1 MYKRKLARSKDFDRD
16 FRKVSLSDALLEVLS
31 SLVNDL
37 PLDPR
42 YKDHALTG
50 NWKDYRECH
59 VEPDLLLVYRKDTI
73 NGIDVLKL
81 ARLSSHSNIFS
92 IKKRKK

>member
-1 MYKRKLARSKDFDRD
+1 MRKLARSKDFDRD
-16 FRKVSLSDALLEVLS
+16 FRKVDLSDELLEVLS
-31 SLVNDL
+31 CLVNDL
-37 PLDPR
+37 PLDPK

-59 VEPDLLLVYRKDTI
+59 IKPDLLLVYCKETIDGKDM
-73 NGIDVLKL
+73 LKV

-92 IKKRKK
+92 VKKRQK

>member
-1 MYKRKLARSKDFDRD
+1 MRKLARSKDFDRD
-16 FRKVSLSDALLEVLS
+16 FRKVDLSDELLEVLS
-31 SLVNDL
+31 CLVNDL
-37 PLDPR
+37 PLDPK

-59 VEPDLLLVYRKDTI
+59 IRPDLLLVYRKETI
-73 NGIDVLKL
+73 DSKDMLKV

-92 IKKRKK
+92 VKKRQKK

>member
-1 MYKRKLARSKDFDRD
+1 MRKLARSKDFDRD
-16 FRKVSLSDALLEVLS
+16 FRKVDLSDELLEVLS
-31 SLVNDL
+31 CLANDL
-37 PLDPR
+37 PLDPK

-59 VEPDLLLVYRKDTI
+59 IKPDLLLVYRKETI
-73 NGIDVLKL
+73 DSKDMLKV

-92 IKKRKK
+92 MKKRQKK

>member
-31 SLVNDL
+31 CLVNDL

-42 YKDHALTG
+42 YKDHTLTG

-59 VEPDLLLVYRKDTI
+59 IEPDLLLVYRKDTI
-73 NGIDVLKL
+73 DGKDVLKL

>member
-1 MYKRKLARSKDFDRD
+1 MRKLARSKDFDRD
-16 FRKVSLSDALLEVLS
+16 FRKVDLSDELLEVLS
-31 SLVNDL
+31 CLANDL
-37 PLDPR
+37 PLDPK

-59 VEPDLLLVYRKDTI
+59 IKPDLLLVYRKETI
-73 NGIDVLKL
+73 DGKDMLKV

-92 IKKRKK
+92 MKKHQKK

>member
-1 MYKRKLARSKDFDRD
+1 MRKLARSKDFDRD
-16 FRKVSLSDALLEVLS
+16 FRKVDLSDELLEVLS
-31 SLVNDL
+31 CLANDL
-37 PLDPR
+37 PLDPK

-59 VEPDLLLVYRKDTI
+59 IKPDLLLVYRKETI
-73 NGIDVLKL
+73 DGKDMLKV

-92 IKKRKK
+92 VKKRQK

>member
-1 MYKRKLARSKDFDRD
+1 MRKLARSKDFDRD
-16 FRKVSLSDALLEVLS
+16 FRKVDLSDELLEVLS
-31 SLVNDL
+31 CLANDL
-37 PLDPR
+37 PLDPK

-59 VEPDLLLVYRKDTI
+59 IKPDLLLVYRKETI
-73 NGIDVLKL
+73 DGKDMLKV

-92 IKKRKK
+92 MKKRQKK

>member
-1 MYKRKLARSKDFDRD
+1 MRKLARSKDFDRD
-16 FRKVSLSDALLEVLS
+16 FRKVDLSDELLEVLS
-31 SLVNDL
+31 CLANDL
-37 PLDPR
+37 PLDPK

-59 VEPDLLLVYRKDTI
+59 IKPDLLLVYRKETI
-73 NGIDVLKL
+73 DGKDMLKV

-92 IKKRKK
+92 VKKRQKK

>member
-1 MYKRKLARSKDFDRD
+1 MRKLARSKDFDRD
-16 FRKVSLSDALLEVLS
+16 FRKVDLSDELLEVLS
-31 SLVNDL
+31 CLANDL
-37 PLDPR
+37 PLDPK

-59 VEPDLLLVYRKDTI
+59 IKPDLLFVYRKETI
-73 NGIDVLKL
+73 DGKDMLKV

-92 IKKRKK
+92 MKKRQKK